1 MKKPAAWYEKFK
13 SPYYFRVH
21 FSTPNLAF
29 SMHCSSTDFS
39 LRRVLLEKG
48 RICHHTKKAPAT
60 QWLKTTQKVPFY
72 SEPID
77 PLSSL
82 YQQKSKLKYE
92 TLLMVFNH

>member
-1 MKKPAAWYEKFK
+1 MNKPAAWYEKFK

-48 RICHHTKKAPAT
+48 RICHHTKKGTRYTVVENHA
-60 QWLKTTQKVPFY
+60 K
-72 SEPID
+72 SPILQRTD
-77 PLSSL
+77 
-82 YQQKSKLKYE
+82 
-92 TLLMVFNH
+92 